1 MKNILVLAG
10 GGDSDQNVFA
20 SALGIAQ
27 PLGAH
32 PEFLHIQV
40 DPGEAALS
48 QPHAEFARG
57 PAMRGYYSA
66 SRPSASCG
74 PPLRGIISSNSAN
87 FAGSA
92 SRTGL
97 NPIVAFPQ
105 AGARKW
111 ARPSSLDVL
120 RQTL

>member
-1 MKNILVLAG
+1 MKNILVLAA
-10 GGDSDQNVFA
+10 GGDSDQAVFA
-20 SALGIAQ
+20 TALGLAQ

-32 PEFLHIQV
+32 LEFLHIQL
-40 DPGEAALS
+40 DPGEAVLW

-57 PAMRGYYSA
+57 PAMRETLQRL
-66 SRPSASCG
+66 RPSASCA

-111 ARPSSLDVL
+111 ARQIVA
-120 RQTL
+120 